1 MAYQFKLD
9 KFEGPLELLLSLIEE
24 EKLNIAELSLARVA
38 DQYLEY
44 IKDNKSIQLDNLAE
58 FLSVASKLILVKS
71 RALLPMLEFTQ
82 EEEEE
87 IKDLTL
93 QLAEYKKFKEVSLV
107 LGKMAEAGK
116 ICYSRDGFSGIK
128 SIFYP
133 PEDVNVFDLK
143 KYFQAVL
150 IEIPII
156 EKLEEEIVR
165 EVMTLEEKINDL
177 QNVLRQ
183 RIETSFADLT
193 ANAKDKIDVI
203 LSFLAMLE
211 MVKQR
216 IIDVDQGELFKE
228 IKMKVKTVS

>member
-1 MAYQFKLD
+1 MTYHFKLD

-24 EKLNIAELSLARVA
+24 EKLNITELSLARVA

-44 IKDNKSIQLDNLAE
+44 IKDNKNIQLDNLAE

-93 QLAEYKKFKEVSLV
+93 QLAEYKKFKEASLV
-107 LGKMAEAGK
+107 LGKIAEAGK

-150 IEIPII
+150 MEIPII

-183 RIETSFADLT
+183 RIETSFTDLT

-228 IKMKVKTVS
+228 IKMKVHPIK

>member
-1 MAYQFKLD
+1 MQFKLE
-9 KFEGPLELLLSLIEE
+9 KFEGPLDLLLDLIEKE
-24 EKLNIAELSLARVA
+24 ELNITELSLAHVA

-44 IKDNKSIQLDNLAE
+44 IKENKNIQLDNLAE

-93 QLAEYKKFKEVSLV
+93 QLAEYKKFKEASLK
-107 LGKMAEAGK
+107 LGKIAEAGN

-133 PEDVNVFDLK
+133 PEDVNIFDLK

-183 RIETSFADLT
+183 RIETSFTDLT
-193 ANAKDKIDVI
+193 ANATDKIEVI

-216 IIDVDQGELFKE
+216 IIDVDQGELFKD
-228 IKMKVKTVS
+228 IKMKVKTASQS

>member
-1 MAYQFKLD
+1 MTYQFKLD

-24 EKLNIAELSLARVA
+24 EKLNITELSLARVA

-44 IKDNKSIQLDNLAE
+44 IKDNKNIQLDNLAE

-93 QLAEYKKFKEVSLV
+93 QLAEYKKFKEASLV
-107 LGKMAEAGK
+107 LGKMSEAGK

-150 IEIPII
+150 MEIPII

-228 IKMKVKTVS
+228 IKMKVKTV